1 MGVITWETAGLY
13 ESTLSMTLTQDR
25 KQEIIEGYQVHETD
39 TGSVDVQIAM
49 LTERINRLS
58 AHLKTNKKDHSSR
71 RGLLKMIGQRK
82 RLLSYL
88 RSEDAARY
96 QALIQRL
103 GIRG

>member
-1 MGVITWETAGLY
+1 M
-13 ESTLSMTLTQDR
+13 SLTQER
-25 KQEIIEGYQVHETD
+25 KHEIINGYQLHETD
-39 TGSVDVQIAM
+39 TGSADVQVAM

-58 AHLKTNKKDHSSR
+58 THLQKNKKDHASR

-88 RSEDAARY
+88 RRENREHY
-96 QALIQRL
+96 QSLIQRL

>member
-1 MGVITWETAGLY
+1 
-13 ESTLSMTLTQDR
+13 MTLTQER
-25 KQEIIEGYQVHETD
+25 KHEIIEGYQVHETD
-39 TGSVDVQIAM
+39 TGSADVQIAM

-71 RGLLKMIGQRK
+71 RGLLQMIGRRK
-82 RLLSYL
+82 RLLGYL
-88 RSEDAARY
+88 RKEDLQHY